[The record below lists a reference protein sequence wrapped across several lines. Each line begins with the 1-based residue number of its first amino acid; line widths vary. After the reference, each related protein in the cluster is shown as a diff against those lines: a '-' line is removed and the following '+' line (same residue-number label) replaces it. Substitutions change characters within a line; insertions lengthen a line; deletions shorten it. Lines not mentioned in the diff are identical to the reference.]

1 MNKTMEWYNTRSTN
15 RAGGQFIVRNKFNL
29 YMPDSWLQSTVIS
42 EDSELLYLH
51 YTTCTVKIAG
61 YRLSKIHND
70 ATEGKLGTV
79 IAAPAEDKEAI
90 KAAEK
95 SYEPYITSI
104 TIWAM
109 NPVGV
114 SDLINKSNA

>member
-1 MNKTMEWYNTRSTN
+1 MNKTMEWYNTRNKN
-15 RAGGQFIVRNKFNL
+15 RAGGQFVVRNKFNL
-29 YMPDSWLQSTVIS
+29 YVPDNWLQSIVLS

-51 YTTCTVKIAG
+51 YTTCTIKIAG
-61 YRLSKIHND
+61 YRLSKILTD

-79 IAAPAEDKEAI
+79 IAASAEDKKAI

-104 TIWAM
+104 TVLAM
-109 NPVGV
+109 EPVGV
-114 SDLINKSNA
+114 SDLISKSKA